1 MSYYTGTATS
11 VYDFLDKLKTH
22 AALEGWT
29 SVQDAVNEGSRE
41 IYLKNSTTNT
51 VVGFKE
57 FTGTG
62 YSNLRLNVPISYNN
76 TLSWYLQEGSVK
88 QSGINTMESN
98 FSMPVLLLQNNPITY
113 FLNISV
119 NCIVIVCR
127 ISGVTVSAYLGRI
140 DQAGSPEQY
149 KYPHFCAGNSGTTN
163 TLLSSTSLLDN
174 SIYLFDDSRG
184 FGGGSFIKNPL
195 GEWEAVGRGIFNDD
209 RYGVLRP
216 RVKTNEAVSKSGKYK
231 IHPFEIFTK
240 SGYLGALFNL
250 AWVTGVGLSVESDLA
265 QDNTYKVF
273 NNVYRLTNES
283 FFLIKKA

>member
-22 AALEGWT
+22 AALEGWA
-29 SVQDAVNEGSRE
+29 SVQDAVNAGSRE

-88 QSGINTMESN
+88 HTGLNTMDTGFN
-98 FSMPVLLLQNNPITY
+98 MPVLLLQNNPMTY

-127 ISGVTVSAYLGRI
+127 ISGLTVSAYLGRI

-149 KYPHFCAGNSGTTN
+149 KYPHFCAGNSGDTT
-163 TLLSSTSLLDN
+163 TLLSSLSSSDN
-174 SIYLFDDSRG
+174 LIYLFDFNRG
-184 FGGGSFIKNPL
+184 FRGGSYVKNPL
-195 GEWEAVGRGIFNDD
+195 GEWEYLLRGGYN
-209 RYGVLRP
+209 YSTSGELRP
-216 RVKTNEAVSKSGKYK
+216 RITSRQKTSKSGKYK
-231 IHPFEIFTK
+231 IEPFEIFTK
-240 SGYLGALFNL
+240 SGYLGTLFNL

-265 QDNTYKVF
+265 QDNTYKIF
-273 NNVYRLTNES
+273 NNVYRLTNDS